1 MLWRIAAWVVPVLT
15 VRGGAALVEGWKHF
29 ENVLVMPDV
38 DLEGRVGGVWCGVAW
53 MVLVL
58 VLPVLLVLLDLIG

>member
-1 MLWRIAAWVVPVLT
+1 
-15 VRGGAALVEGWKHF
+15 
-29 ENVLVMPDV
+29 
-38 DLEGRVGGVWCGVAW
+38 VWCGVAW

>member
-1 MLWRIAAWVVPVLT
+1 VVWLISQLIGYAVAYC
-15 VRGGAALVEGWKHF
+15 G
-29 ENVLVMPDV
+29 
-38 DLEGRVGGVWCGVAW
+38 VGGVWCGVAW